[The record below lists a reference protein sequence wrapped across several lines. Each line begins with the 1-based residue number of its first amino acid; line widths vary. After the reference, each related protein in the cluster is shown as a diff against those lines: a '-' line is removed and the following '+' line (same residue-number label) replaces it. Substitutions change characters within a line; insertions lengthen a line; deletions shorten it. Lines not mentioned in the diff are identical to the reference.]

1 MSDSFHLGAA
11 DVEAADVEA
20 ADVEAAEA
28 VDAALQRSSNVT
40 LKYHERLKNL
50 CDCGDDKKAA
60 VDTFLLLLE

>member
-1 MSDSFHLGAA
+1 MSDSFHLG
-11 DVEAADVEA
+11 AADVEA